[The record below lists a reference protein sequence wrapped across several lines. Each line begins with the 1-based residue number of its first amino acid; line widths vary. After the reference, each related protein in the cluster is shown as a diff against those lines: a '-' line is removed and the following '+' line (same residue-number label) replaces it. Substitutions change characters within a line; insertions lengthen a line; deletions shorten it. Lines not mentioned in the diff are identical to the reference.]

1 MKNEITL
8 ELLAAN
14 WLSTKRDE
22 DAARA
27 LRLNIEEQMLTL
39 LPAVEEGVAK
49 ATCGH
54 FQVGATYRL
63 NRKVDTE
70 KLKDDWNTIPGR
82 VRAAFTWK
90 ADVSITQLRAMEKA
104 APLDYAEA
112 LHYISTSAA
121 KPAIKIEEVK

>member
-14 WLSTKRDE
+14 WLAAKHAE
-22 DAARA
+22 DDARA
-27 LRLNIEEQMLTL
+27 LRLSIENEMLAV
-39 LPAVEEGVAK
+39 LPAVEEGTAK

-54 FQVGATYRL
+54 FQIGATYRL

-70 KLKDDWNTIPGR
+70 RLKDDWATLPGR
-82 VRAAFTWK
+82 VQAAFTWK

-104 APLDYAEA
+104 APLDYDEA
-112 LHYISTSAA
+112 LHYITTSPA
-121 KPAIKIEEVK
+121 KPAIKIEEI

>member
-1 MKNEITL
+1 MPL
-8 ELLAAN
+8 ELGQVRGRRPGLHV
-14 WLSTKRDE
+14 T
-22 DAARA
+22 
-27 LRLNIEEQMLTL
+27 
-39 LPAVEEGVAK
+39 AVEEGVAK